1 MEKFVHKH
9 SLGQNFLQDRNVLLR
24 IIDAV
29 DVEENDLV
37 LEVGPGHGALT
48 KYLKL
53 YKAQVLCFEID
64 ERVKKYLGKYL
75 DHRTNVLYG
84 DFLKADLP
92 SILKEYSYDN
102 LYLIANLPYYITTP
116 IIEKVINSKIDI
128 KAMVLMVQNEMADR
142 LVAKPGS
149 RDYGALSVY
158 LSYYFDLE
166 KLFFV
171 DRKCFDPVPNVD
183 SAVIKLSSKKKK
195 LVVQNEDLFFKLV
208 KDAFRQKRKT
218 IKNNLTGY
226 DLEKVLSVLES
237 YGMDLSVRA
246 EQISL
251 DCFVDMANILSQLF
265 VEVEEIKHI

>member
-1 MEKFVHKH
+1 M
-9 SLGQNFLQDRNVLLR
+9 
-24 IIDAV
+24 
-29 DVEENDLV
+29 
-37 LEVGPGHGALT
+37 
-48 KYLKL
+48 Y
-53 YKAQVLCFEID
+53 
-64 ERVKKYLGKYL
+64 
-75 DHRTNVLYG
+75 
-84 DFLKADLP
+84 
-92 SILKEYSYDN
+92 
-102 LYLIANLPYYITTP
+102 
-116 IIEKVINSKIDI
+116 NSKIDI

-251 DCFVDMANILSQLF
+251 DCFVDMANILS
-265 VEVEEIKHI
+265 